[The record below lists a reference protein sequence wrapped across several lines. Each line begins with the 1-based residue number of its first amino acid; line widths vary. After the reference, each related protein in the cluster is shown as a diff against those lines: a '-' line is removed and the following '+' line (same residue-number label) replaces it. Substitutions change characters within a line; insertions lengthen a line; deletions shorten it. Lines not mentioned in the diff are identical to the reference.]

1 MDHSGNYRSDN
12 KRIAKNTLVVY
23 ARLIITTIVG
33 VLTSRFVLQALGISD
48 YGLYNVVGGVIALFA
63 VIAGSMSS
71 TTIRFLN
78 IEIGKHDGNPN
89 KVFNVCQVTHIAFAI
104 LVLIIAETLGLFY
117 IWNYLKVAPGKESD
131 AMFVFQVSTIVA
143 CIGIINVPYQ
153 SVFVAKERFLHIAII
168 DIVNSLIKLALVFL
182 LLYYSGNA
190 LRLYALIMS
199 VTTFVSF
206 IVYHYLCFR
215 YWPRLVKWKFY
226 SDFSEY
232 KELLVYNNYNM
243 LAGIA
248 LMGRSQGSNILINF
262 FFGTIVNGAYGIA
275 RTVQGFVEMFTV
287 NFDSASAP
295 QITQSVGR
303 GDMQRASY
311 IASRACRICQLLSL
325 LIVLPLYVEMELVL
339 RLWLGVVPEHSVL
352 FCRVI
357 LITVLVASTGGG
369 MLRLKDALGKI
380 KWFMII
386 YSFWYFLTL
395 PVGYYLFKQGYPPVT
410 ILLLYILSDVLSRI
424 SQLTLMKVI
433 YNYDILSFMSEAYI
447 RPLII
452 VIIMIAYVMIYNQFI
467 IQSLQGRFIGL
478 IVTAIIGSILVFCLG
493 LLANERK
500 RVLSYIS
507 KYLNR

>member
-1 MDHSGNYRSDN
+1 M
-12 KRIAKNTLVVY
+12 Y
-23 ARLIITTIVG
+23 ARLVVTTIVG

-78 IEIGKHDGNPN
+78 IEIGRHDGNPN
-89 KVFNVCQVTHIAFAI
+89 KIFNVCQVTHIAFAV
-104 LVLIIAETLGLFY
+104 LVLIIAETIGLFY

-153 SVFVAKERFLHIAII
+153 SVFVAKEKFLHIAVI
-168 DIVNSLIKLALVFL
+168 DIVNSLIKLALVWL
-182 LLYYSGNA
+182 LLYYNGNA

-206 IVYHYLCFR
+206 IVYHYLCFK
-215 YWPRLVKWKFY
+215 YWPRLVSWKLY
-226 SDFSEY
+226 NNFSEY
-232 KELLVYNNYNM
+232 KDLLVYNNYNI
-243 LAGIA
+243 LASVA
-248 LMGRSQGSNILINF
+248 QMGRSQGSNILINF
-262 FFGTIVNGAYGIA
+262 FFGTIVNGAFGIA
-275 RTVQGFVEMFTV
+275 RTVQAFVEIFTV

-311 IASRACRICQLLSL
+311 IASRTCRICQLLSL

-339 RLWLGVVPEHSVL
+339 RLWLGVVPQHSVL

-380 KWFMII
+380 KWFMIV

-395 PVGYYLFKQGYPPVT
+395 PIGYYLFKLGYPPVT
-410 ILLLYILSDVLSRI
+410 ILILFILSDVLSRI
-424 SQLTLMKVI
+424 SQLVLMKVI
-433 YNYDILSFMSEAYI
+433 YNYDIVSFMSEAYF
-447 RPLII
+447 RPLVI
-452 VIIMIAYVMIYNQFI
+452 VVLMIAYSFIYSQL
-467 IQSLQGRFIGL
+467 QLQSSLQHFMGL
-478 IVTAIIGSILVFCLG
+478 LVSAVVAALFVFFFG

-500 RVLSYIS
+500 QALFYIS
-507 KYLNR
+507 KIFNR

>member
-1 MDHSGNYRSDN
+1 MGIIEDYSSDN
-12 KRIAKNTLVVY
+12 KRIAKNTLIVY
-23 ARLIITTIVG
+23 ARLVVTTIVG

-78 IEIGKHDGNPN
+78 IEIGRQDGNPN
-89 KVFNVCQVTHIAFAI
+89 KIFNVCQVTHIAFAV
-104 LVLIIAETLGLFY
+104 LVLVIAETIGLLY
-117 IWNYLKVAPGKESD
+117 IWNYLKVAPGKEGD

-153 SVFVAKERFLHIAII
+153 SVFVAKEKFFHIAVI
-168 DIVNSLIKLALVFL
+168 DIVNSLIKLAMIWL
-182 LLYYSGNA
+182 LLYYTGNA

-206 IVYHYLCFR
+206 IVYHYLCFK
-215 YWPRLVKWKFY
+215 YWPRLVRWKLY
-226 SDFSEY
+226 SNLSEY
-232 KELLVYNNYNM
+232 SELLVYNNYNL
-243 LAGIA
+243 LASVA
-248 LMGRSQGSNILINF
+248 QMGRSQGSNILINF

-275 RTVQGFVEMFTV
+275 RTIQSFVEMFTV

-303 GDMQRASY
+303 GDVQRASY

-325 LIVLPLYVEMELVL
+325 VIVLPLYVEMEFVL
-339 RLWLGVVPEHSVL
+339 RLWLGIVPVHTVL

-369 MLRLKDALGKI
+369 LLRLKDALGKI

-386 YSFWYFLTL
+386 YSLWYFLTL
-395 PVGYYLFKQGYPPVT
+395 PVGYYLFKLGYPPIT
-410 ILLLYILSDVLSRI
+410 ILILYILSDVLSRI
-424 SQLTLMKVI
+424 SQLVLMKVI
-433 YNYDILSFMSEAYI
+433 YNYDIMSFMCEAYI
-447 RPLII
+447 RP
-452 VIIMIAYVMIYNQFI
+452 VIIAVIMVAYSVIYSQFKL
-467 IQSLQGRFIGL
+467 QSLLQHFIGL
-478 IVTAIIGSILVFCLG
+478 VVTAAVAALLVFFLG

-500 RVLSYIS
+500 QVFSYIS
-507 KYLNR
+507 NILNK